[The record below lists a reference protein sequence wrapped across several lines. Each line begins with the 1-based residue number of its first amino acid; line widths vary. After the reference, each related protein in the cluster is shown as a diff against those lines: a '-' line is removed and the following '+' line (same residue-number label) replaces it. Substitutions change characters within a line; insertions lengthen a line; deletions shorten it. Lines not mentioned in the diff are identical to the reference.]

1 MKFLRFKINEEI
13 KTGYLDDDQ
22 VVELEGDILDY
33 FDADDHKIEEDI
45 VKAHSL
51 DDVEITT
58 PVDPSKV
65 VCVGLNYKDHADELE
80 MALPDH
86 PIIFIKPS
94 SAVIGPNENIVNPPI
109 SKQVDYEAELG
120 VVIGKDCRNVSTEDA
135 EDFIYGY
142 TIVNDVTA
150 RDLQEYDDQWTR
162 SKSYDTFCPIGP
174 VIDNEFHPED
184 KIIQSFVNGEIRQDS
199 NISNMIFSPFE
210 LVSFMSE
217 VMTLKAGDVIATG
230 TPPGVGA
237 IEVDGI
243 VEIKIEGLGTLAN
256 KLIKEY

>member
-1 MKFLRFKINEEI
+1 MKFLRFKHNDEI
-13 KTGYLDDDQ
+13 KTGYLNEEK
-22 VVELEGDILDY
+22 VIELQGDILDY
-33 FDADDHKIEEDI
+33 FNADNDKIEEGTVKSHPVDDI
-45 VKAHSL
+45 
-51 DDVEITT
+51 EITK

-86 PIIFIKPS
+86 PIIFIKPP
-94 SAVIGPNENIVNPPI
+94 SAVIGPDENIVNPPE

-120 VVIGKDCRNVSTEDA
+120 RVSVDEAADYI
-135 EDFIYGY
+135 FGY

-174 VIDNEFHPED
+174 VIENEFIPED
-184 KIIQSFVNGEIRQDS
+184 KKIQSFVNGETRQDS

-210 LVSFMSE
+210 LLSYMSN

-230 TPPGVGA
+230 TPPGVGPITA
-237 IEVDGI
+237 DGTVD
-243 VEIKIEGLGTLAN
+243 IKIEGIGTLSN
-256 KLIKEY
+256 KLIRED

>member
-1 MKFLRFKINEEI
+1 MKFLRFKSDEEI
-13 KTGYLDDDQ
+13 KTGYMDDDK

-33 FDADDHKIEEDI
+33 FNADISKIKEDI
-45 VKAHSL
+45 VKTHSL
-51 DDVEITT
+51 DDIEIIK

-94 SAVIGPNENIVNPPI
+94 SAVIGPNENIVNPPV

-120 VVIGKDCRNVSTEDA
+120 VVIGKDCKNASVEEA
-135 EDFIYGY
+135 GDFIFGY

-174 VIDNEFHPED
+174 VIDTEFVAED
-184 KIIQSFVNGEIRQDS
+184 KKIQSFVNGEIRQDS

-210 LVSFMSE
+210 LVSFMSQ

-230 TPPGVGA
+230 TPPGVGPIA
-237 IEVDGI
+237 VDGI
-243 VEIKIEGLGTLAN
+243 VELKIEGIGTLAN
-256 KLIKEY
+256 KLVRKG

>member
-13 KTGYLDDDQ
+13 KTGYLDDDK

-33 FDADDHKIEEDI
+33 FNADIGKIKEDI
-45 VKAHSL
+45 VKTHL
-51 DDVEITT
+51 VEDIEIIK
-58 PVDPSKV
+58 PVNPSKV

-94 SAVIGPNENIVNPPI
+94 SAVIGPNENIINPPE
-109 SKQVDYEAELG
+109 SNQVDYEAELG
-120 VVIGKDCRNVSTEDA
+120 VVIGKDCRNVSTEEAD
-135 EDFIYGY
+135 DYIYGY

-174 VIDNEFHPED
+174 VIDNEFYPED

-210 LVSFMSE
+210 LVSFMSH

-230 TPPGVGA
+230 TPPGVGPIA
-237 IEVDGI
+237 VDGI
-243 VEIKIEGLGTLAN
+243 VELKIECLGTLAN
-256 KLIKEY
+256 KLIKED

>member
-1 MKFLRFKINEEI
+1 MKFLKFKYDDEI
-13 KTGYLDDDQ
+13 KTGYISEDK
-22 VVELEGDILDY
+22 VIELQGDILDY
-33 FDADDHKIEEDI
+33 FNADYHKIEEDI
-45 VKAHSL
+45 VKSHPV
-51 DDVEITT
+51 DDIEITK

-86 PIIFIKPS
+86 PIIFIKPP
-94 SAVIGPNENIVNPPI
+94 SAVIGPDENIVNPPE

-120 VVIGKDCRNVSTEDA
+120 VVIGKDCRRVSVDEAADYI
-135 EDFIYGY
+135 FGY

-174 VIDNEFHPED
+174 VIENEFIPED
-184 KIIQSFVNGEIRQDS
+184 KKIQSFVNGETRQDS
-199 NISNMIFSPFE
+199 NISNMIFSPFK
-210 LVSFMSE
+210 LLSYMSN

-230 TPPGVGA
+230 TPPGVGPITA
-237 IEVDGI
+237 DGTVD
-243 VEIKIEGLGTLAN
+243 IKIEGIGTLSN
-256 KLIKEY
+256 KLIRED